1 MEIGFSNNP
10 AKPLLKQI
18 EWVGRNGFA
27 FFQLNIEEPFAS
39 PKKINVAKT
48 RTLLEKYNLETIGHV
63 AWYLPIGSPE
73 KRIRTYAIKEASKQL
88 AVMERLGTRL
98 VTVHANWFPS
108 LPEKKSIKIQAE
120 SFKALV
126 EIANK
131 RGMKIMIEQA
141 GTPYDSEKNIDAIIS
156 RVPGL
161 LFNLDIG
168 HANLF
173 GNSPIKFIKKFHSR
187 IAHVHMHDNNGIMDT
202 HLPIGSGIIEWKSV
216 IRELKK
222 HYNGTIALEV
232 FTDDNEFVLLSR
244 KRLIRLWSSC

>member
-18 EWVGRNGFA
+18 EWVGRNEFA
-27 FFQLNIEEPFAS
+27 FFQLNTEEPFAS

-48 RTLLEKYNLETIGHV
+48 RVLLEKYSLETIGHV

-73 KRIRTYAIKEASKQL
+73 KGIRAYAIKEAEKQL
-88 AVMERLGTRL
+88 AVMECLGTRL

-108 LPEKKSIKIQAE
+108 LHEKRSIKIQAE

-126 EIANK
+126 ENANK

-141 GTPYDSEKNIDAIIS
+141 GTPYDSEKNIEAIIS

-173 GNSPIKFIKKFHSR
+173 GNSPMKFIKKFRSR
-187 IAHVHMHDNNGIMDT
+187 IAHVHMHDNNGIMDM

-216 IRELKK
+216 VRELKK
-222 HYNGTIALEV
+222 HYDSTITLEIYAE
-232 FTDDNEFVLLSR
+232 DKDFVLLSR
-244 KRLIRLWSSC
+244 KRLIRLWNSC